1 MYVYFSEINIQCS
14 KTKTQNI
21 FIHIIYFMYF
31 SIQYLFFCNSH
42 GGVFHEQG
50 LNSFSLG
57 KNKSNINFFK
67 NQILFKYVY
76 VWFREDDQKMIFYYY
91 ILLLLV

>member
-1 MYVYFSEINIQCS
+1 M
-14 KTKTQNI
+14 
-21 FIHIIYFMYF
+21 
-31 SIQYLFFCNSH
+31 
-42 GGVFHEQG
+42 GVFFT
-50 LNSFSLG
+50 NKDSFSLG

-76 VWFREDDQKMIFYYY
+76 VYVWFREDDQKMIFYYY